1 LVSPHKKP
9 FYDPHSPKWK
19 QRALR
24 QTILVYVYDN
34 STSPKAN
41 GLKLE
46 EKSRSSKFRIIQIVI
61 HKKEQNNLNC
71 KGDNNIISN
80 KLMLFVAI
88 WMRQMMQIILYSN
101 FNEGDNLS
109 AR

>member
-1 LVSPHKKP
+1 LETLGSPHKKP

-19 QRALR
+19 QSALG
-24 QTILVYVYDN
+24 QTILIYIYDN
-34 STSPKAN
+34 STSAKAN
-41 GLKLE
+41 ELKSE

-80 KLMLFVAI
+80 KLILFVVI
-88 WMRQMMQIILYSN
+88 WMRETMQIIL
-101 FNEGDNLS
+101 
-109 AR
+109 

>member
-1 LVSPHKKP
+1 LE
-9 FYDPHSPKWK
+9 
-19 QRALR
+19 

-41 GLKLE
+41 GLKSE
-46 EKSRSSKFRIIQIVI
+46 EKSRSSKFRIIQTVI

-80 KLMLFVAI
+80 KLMFVVI

-109 AR
+109 AKQS